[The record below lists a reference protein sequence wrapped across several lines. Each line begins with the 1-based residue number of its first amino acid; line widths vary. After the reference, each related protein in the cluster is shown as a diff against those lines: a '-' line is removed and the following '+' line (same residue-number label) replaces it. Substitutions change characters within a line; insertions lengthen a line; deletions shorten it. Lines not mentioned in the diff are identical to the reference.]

1 MHTSD
6 RWIFQWWFQVLLPDQ
21 TINPFT
27 PEVKQQIIQSGS
39 YVVLRTHLKFF
50 ESGLDTPGDKV
61 IPFTEALRMMKEA
74 GFGPSSL
81 CIEWSAHP
89 CDWKGMSDTITELG
103 LESEEMDLI

>member
-6 RWIFQWWFQVLLPDQ
+6 RWIFQWWFQ

-27 PEVKQQIIQSGS
+27 PEAKQQIIQSGS
-39 YVVLRTHLKFF
+39 YVALRTHLKFF

-89 CDWKGMSDTITELG
+89 SDWKGMFDTITELG
-103 LESEEMDLI
+103 LESEEMDSI

>member
-1 MHTSD
+1 MLEIAGYSGGGCKFSCRIKPSTP
-6 RWIFQWWFQVLLPDQ
+6 LP
-21 TINPFT
+21 
-27 PEVKQQIIQSGS
+27 ELKQQIIQSGS
-39 YVVLRTHLKFF
+39 YVALQTYLKFF